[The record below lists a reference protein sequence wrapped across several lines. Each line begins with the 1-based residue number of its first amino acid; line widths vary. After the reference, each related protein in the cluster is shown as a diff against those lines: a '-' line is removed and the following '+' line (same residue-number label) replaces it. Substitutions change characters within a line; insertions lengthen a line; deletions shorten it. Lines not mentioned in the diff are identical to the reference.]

1 MRMKQRE
8 EAPLRQMTLAPSA
21 KSRASPACARA
32 RARCVPNAQLPQSP
46 RRRQSSQ
53 PTGGGYQGEVG
64 RRGRVRWAKHEAERE
79 REQGL
84 SPANLPPCSDACAT
98 LLLTSADDGR
108 EDHAADDRRGD
119 RLRLAVAA
127 LLARHLA
134 LELRELLGCLVELV
148 VWGLCRLVV
157 RGGGTC
163 VGEQSM
169 HESRGDRHM
178 ATTAEGAQHDM
189 T

>member
-1 MRMKQRE
+1 MKQ
-8 EAPLRQMTLAPSA
+8 S
-21 KSRASPACARA
+21 
-32 RARCVPNAQLPQSP
+32 V
-46 RRRQSSQ
+46 
-53 PTGGGYQGEVG
+53 
-64 RRGRVRWAKHEAERE
+64 

-134 LELRELLGCLVELV
+134 LELRERAGRVDAPA
-148 VWGLCRLVV
+148 
-157 RGGGTC
+157 GGGNGGG
-163 VGEQSM
+163 VGGGRVAVGSF
-169 HESRGDRHM
+169 RHRWRVNLRQRR
-178 ATTAEGAQHDM
+178 A
-189 T
+189 